1 MQKKTVIEA
10 KPFCLV
16 DNEGFEV
23 LDKGGVSYTDIRGR
37 ALDDPEVKAAL
48 SEATTLICGN
58 QLEVD
63 GAFIDAFMPR
73 LEVIGKVGA
82 GVDNIKIP
90 DATARGIMVFNTPG
104 ANSQAVADLALG
116 LIIAVCRKIPTG
128 HRIATEGKELEDYDS
143 FGIDLW
149 GKTLGLLGLGAI
161 GKNVALRA
169 KGFNMDIV
177 AYDPYWPAEFAEA
190 QGIRRA
196 ENYDEVFKVA
206 DFLSLHLPHT
216 PETENIVNKNTLAL
230 MTPKS
235 IVINTARGG
244 LVNEQDLAAAVK
256 SGQIGGA
263 GLDAH
268 RHEPLEP
275 DYPMFGLDNVVLMPH
290 VGGFSYGAINN
301 MSVWTAEQIVDYYN
315 GIKPRF
321 LLNPDYINHCAKESA
336 VC

>member
-1 MQKKTVIEA
+1 MEKKTVIEA

-16 DNEGFEV
+16 DNEGFAM
-23 LDKGGVSYTDIRGR
+23 LDKGGVSYTDIRSL
-37 ALDDPEVKAAL
+37 ALDDPDVKAAL
-48 SEATTLICGN
+48 NTATSLICGN
-58 QLEVD
+58 ELKVD
-63 GAFIDAFMPR
+63 GAFIDAYMPK

-90 DATARGIMVFNTPG
+90 EVTARGIMLFNTPG
-104 ANSQAVADLALG
+104 ANSQAVADLTIG

-128 HRIATEGKELEDYDS
+128 HAIATAGKELEDYDF

-169 KGFNMDIV
+169 KGFNMEII
-177 AYDPYWPAEFAEA
+177 AYDPYWPGDFAKA
-190 QGIRRA
+190 QGIKRA
-196 ENYDEVFKVA
+196 DNYEAVFKAA
-206 DFLSLHLPHT
+206 DFLSLHLPQM
-216 PETENIVNKNTLAL
+216 PATENIVNKNTLAL
-230 MTPKS
+230 MKPKA
-235 IVINTARGG
+235 IIINTARGG
-244 LVNEQDLAAAVK
+244 LVNDADLAFAVK

-268 RHEPLEP
+268 RHEPLKP
-275 DYPMFGLDNVVLMPH
+275 DYPLFNLDNVVLMPH

-301 MSVWTAEQIVDYYN
+301 MSVWTAEQLVDYYN
-315 GIKPRF
+315 GVKPRF
-321 LLNPDYINHCAKESA
+321 LLNPEYINYTGKEST